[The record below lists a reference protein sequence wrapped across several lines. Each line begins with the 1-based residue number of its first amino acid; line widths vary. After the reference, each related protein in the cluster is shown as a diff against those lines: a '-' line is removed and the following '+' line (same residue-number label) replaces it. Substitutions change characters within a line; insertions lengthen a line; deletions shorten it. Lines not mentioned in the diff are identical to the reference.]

1 MWNGPGW
8 GPMYGWLIMPFFG
21 IIFLVLML
29 LIFSRFFSGG
39 GFCGRPPADRDSGIE
54 EIKKEI
60 KALRDEIRE
69 LKNKDKKAD

>member
-8 GPMYGWLIMPFFG
+8 GPMYGWWIMPFFG
-21 IIFLVLML
+21 IIFFVLFL
-29 LIFSRFFSGG
+29 LIASRFFGG
-39 GFCGRPPADRDSGIE
+39 SGFCGRPPADRDSGIE

>member
-1 MWNGPGW
+1 
-8 GPMYGWLIMPFFG
+8 MPFFG